1 MLGPPLELNR
11 ASGCALF
18 SLMHEQALLL
28 LLVELPS
35 GQRFPDEKPVLTV
48 MATKLG
54 GGGWGGG
61 QGYDKKGEGKEPRG

>member
-54 GGGWGGG
+54 
-61 QGYDKKGEGKEPRG
+61 